1 MSNDLVM
8 SPTITKI
15 SEALLK
21 AQRTMGGATKGSKNP
36 FFKSSYA
43 DLNSLRE
50 ACIPDLNANGV
61 AILQPI
67 IQKDGKTFVRTLLL
81 HETGEFIGSDTE
93 VIVAK
98 QNDPQAHGSGI
109 SYARRYGLQALV
121 FLAAED
127 DDGEKAM
134 GRDNKSKSTFSASVS
149 SSTARSDATFKT
161 DVPSTLTATLDP
173 NGKAASNASAEAPK
187 KVSSFRP
194 KKTEAAPASNGNA
207 SEGWE

>member
-50 ACIPDLNANGV
+50 ACIPDLNTNGI

-134 GRDNKSKSTFSASVS
+134 GRDSKSKSTYTTSAS
-149 SSTARSDATFKT
+149 SSTSAAASLA
-161 DVPSTLTATLDP
+161 PTLTATLDP
-173 NGKAASNASAEAPK
+173 NGKAASNAPAEAPK

-194 KKTEAAPASNGNA
+194 KKTEAPVVSNGA
-207 SEGWE
+207 ATEGWE